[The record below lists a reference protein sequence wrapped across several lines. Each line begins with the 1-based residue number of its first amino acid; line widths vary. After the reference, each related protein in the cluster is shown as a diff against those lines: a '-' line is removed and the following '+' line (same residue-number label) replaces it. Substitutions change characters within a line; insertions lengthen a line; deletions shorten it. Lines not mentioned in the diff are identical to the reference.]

1 MQATTTRT
9 EPRPF
14 EEMLIASTL
23 ESAQGQES
31 LMEQIHRLNQER
43 TLLQTRLARHPWSDR
58 EAAARI
64 RAIATELEVCWTRV
78 RRERATQRVQLEASL
93 GIDPAAREASEHR
106 RLQGSQEHAPQQTR
120 RRQRVPPPCAS

>member
-1 MQATTTRT
+1 MLATPTRT

-14 EEMLIASTL
+14 EEMLIVSTL
-23 ESAQGQES
+23 ESAHGHEA

-43 TLLQTRLARHPWSDR
+43 TLLQARLARHPWSDR

-78 RRERATQRVQLEASL
+78 RRERATRRVQLEASL
-93 GIDPAAREASEHR
+93 GIDPAAGEVS
-106 RLQGSQEHAPQQTR
+106 
-120 RRQRVPPPCAS
+120 